1 MTMDERRRII
11 GFDRKLSLS
20 WLDATADWTAQGLP
34 AAAIRK
40 RLDRLLDGQV
50 AGGGP
55 HSARGKTMTV
65 LLHLWVLIPDELG
78 PLRDDGIDL
87 LRGRSGRDRLPVH
100 WGMCLAT
107 YPFFRDVAATTGR
120 LLALQGRAALAQI
133 VRRTTES
140 WGARS
145 TVTRAAQRIVR
156 SFVGWGVLAET
167 GERGIFA
174 PAPRIAVHDGGT
186 AAWLLE
192 AGIAAAGHREYPL
205 RSLAGQASFYPL
217 DLRLAARDVRLR
229 PRLALHHRG
238 IDGPVVTWQ
247 QAAQSD
253 PSAAL
258 APS

>member
-1 MTMDERRRII
+1 MDERRTIV

-20 WLDATADWTAQGLP
+20 WLDATADWAAQGLP

-50 AGGGP
+50 AGAGP

-65 LLHLWVLIPDELG
+65 LLHLWVLVPAVLL
-78 PLRDDGIDL
+78 PLRDEGIDL
-87 LRGRSGRDRLPVH
+87 LRSRSGRDRLPVH

-156 SFVGWGVLAET
+156 SFVGWGVLVET

-174 PAPRIAVHDGGT
+174 PAPKIAVHDGGA

-217 DLRLAARDVRLR
+217 DLRLAARNVRLR
-229 PRLALHHRG
+229 PRLALQHRG
-238 IDGPVVTWQ
+238 IDEPFVTWQ
-247 QAAQSD
+247 QAAPPAPPAARS
-253 PSAAL
+253 PS
-258 APS
+258 